1 MTSRFLRAIRS
12 SRQALARQEEGVV
25 DQLELGI
32 GKEEDAPAPVHLPAE
47 DAEKVVTLMATALL
61 AVVEDDHA
69 DRTEGQDDEG

>member
-1 MTSRFLRAIRS
+1 M
-12 SRQALARQEEGVV
+12 